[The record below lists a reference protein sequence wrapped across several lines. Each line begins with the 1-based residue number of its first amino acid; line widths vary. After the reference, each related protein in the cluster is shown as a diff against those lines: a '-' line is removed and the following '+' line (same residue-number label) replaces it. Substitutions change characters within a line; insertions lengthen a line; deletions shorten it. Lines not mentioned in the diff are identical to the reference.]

1 MIEEFQNPDIPIMEQ
16 IETERLILKAMEEKD
31 AESILKIKGDKETA
45 WWSDDF
51 RCYDLDDAVDF
62 IVWGNEEIG
71 ILQYGIFLKDSDDV
85 IGYVQVKIPKA
96 TGIRNERELG
106 YVLSKEYRRRGYMSE
121 AVNAIC
127 NHLFLDKTIWRI
139 TLEIL
144 PDNLPSLG
152 VARKCGFSFVEEL
165 EEQKHR
171 RFLDDKSLDLYVR
184 YRTSVATA
192 FVA

>member
-1 MIEEFQNPDIPIMEQ
+1 MIEEFQNHGIPIMEQ
-16 IETERLILKAMEEKD
+16 IETKRLILKAIEEKD
-31 AESILKIKGDKETA
+31 AKSILKIKGDKETA

-51 RCYDLDDAVDF
+51 RCYDIDDAVDS
-62 IVWGNEEIG
+62 IAWGNEGGEIF
-71 ILQYGIFLKDSDDV
+71 QYGIFLKESDDA
-85 IGYVQVKIPKA
+85 IGYVQVKLPKA

-127 NHLFLDKTIWRI
+127 DHLFLDETIWRV

-152 VARKCGFSFVEEL
+152 VARKCGFSFVEEP
-165 EEQKHR
+165 EEQKHH

-184 YRTSVATA
+184 YRTSMATA

>member
-171 RFLDDKSLDLYVR
+171 RFVDDKSLDLYVR